1 MKNLNKILVLI
12 FVLIFLM
19 TACSSVRLKIKDSW
33 ARPARTGENSA
44 AYFTIQNQTFVKDK
58 LLLAS
63 SGIADAV
70 EIHKTMAMPSAGDNS
85 SQPMQMVP
93 QESVE
98 IGRFANVNFEP
109 GGLHIMFINLNQ
121 DLEIGDTFDLT
132 LNFEKAGEIKIEV
145 PVKQP

>member
-1 MKNLNKILVLI
+1 MKYLFKLSFLI
-12 FVLIFLM
+12 FVIFFLM
-19 TACSSVRLKIKDSW
+19 TACSSVQLKIKDSW

-44 AYFTIQNQTFVKDK
+44 AYFTIRNQTFVKDK
-58 LLLAS
+58 LLSAG

-98 IGRFANVNFEP
+98 IGVLANVNFEP

-121 DLEIGDTFDLT
+121 DLKIGDTFELI